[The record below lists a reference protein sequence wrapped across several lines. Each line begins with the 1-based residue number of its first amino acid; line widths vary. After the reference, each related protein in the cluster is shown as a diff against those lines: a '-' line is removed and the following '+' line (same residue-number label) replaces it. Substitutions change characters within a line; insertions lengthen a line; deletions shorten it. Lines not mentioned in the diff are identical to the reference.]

1 MKLGAFS
8 VLDAM
13 GWPWTTLGFEGYV
26 IWWVPVSCG
35 EYLCVCFF
43 EDFYV
48 VVKNWNHLVAF
59 GNGQCAKSLL
69 NNLAEF
75 SQWNSIE
82 IWIGVRDKCFRI
94 AAHGKVI
101 KSLVG

>member
-59 GNGQCAKSLL
+59 GNGQCATW
-69 NNLAEF
+69 AEVVLYIYNYECVF
-75 SQWNSIE
+75 FAYFIVFFQSNRS
-82 IWIGVRDKCFRI
+82 
-94 AAHGKVI
+94 
-101 KSLVG
+101 